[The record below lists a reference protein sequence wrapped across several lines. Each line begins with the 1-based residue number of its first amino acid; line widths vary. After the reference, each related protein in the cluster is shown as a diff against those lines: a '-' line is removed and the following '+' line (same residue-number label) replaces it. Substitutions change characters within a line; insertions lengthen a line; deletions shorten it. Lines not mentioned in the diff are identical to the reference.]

1 MVARWCPSLRSR
13 RGSGPAPMAADG
25 SKGRIVPI
33 RVGPPF
39 YGAKLSFAPDARHLA
54 YGRSSDPDGLG
65 TRVDIWRTR
74 VDGVGDRRLVR
85 GWLPEWSPNGR
96 LIAYVAG
103 GIGDEGP
110 IALMNAKTGKRI
122 RHLAAKA
129 GWLDWSPD
137 GRWLL
142 YSRNT
147 RAGPGFPD
155 LFAIRADGRGAAR
168 RLTRSR
174 SQFEPRAVWSP
185 DGNKIAFVRSRYF
198 VDDSGAGSSIWTM
211 RADGTH
217 KKQIHREPSLI
228 PHLSWQALPR

>member
-1 MVARWCPSLRSR
+1 MVARWAPACVLGGVFWSRTYGGRWFQGAHRADSSRTAVLWSQALVRSGRTPS
-13 RGSGPAPMAADG
+13 
-25 SKGRIVPI
+25 
-33 RVGPPF
+33 
-39 YGAKLSFAPDARHLA
+39 A
-54 YGRSSDPDGLG
+54 YGRSSHPDGLG

-74 VDGVGDRRLVR
+74 VDGVGDRRLAR

-110 IALMNAKTGKRI
+110 IALMDAKTGKRI

-147 RAGPGFPD
+147 RAEPGFPD

-174 SQFEPRAVWSP
+174 SQFEPRAIWSP
-185 DGNKIAFVRSRYF
+185 DGNKIAFVRSRL
-198 VDDSGAGSSIWTM
+198 VPPRGRVA
-211 RADGTH
+211 
-217 KKQIHREPSLI
+217 PS
-228 PHLSWQALPR
+228 

>member
-1 MVARWCPSLRSR
+1 MIAEDPDLALQRPEWSPDGRQLAFSA
-13 RGSGPAPMAADG
+13 GSFGPALMAADG

-39 YGAKLSFAPDARHLA
+39 YGAKLSFAPDGRHLA
-54 YGRSSDPDGLG
+54 YGRSSHPDGLG

-74 VDGVGDRRLVR
+74 VDGVGDRRLAR

-110 IALMNAKTGKRI
+110 IALMDAKTGKRI

-147 RAGPGFPD
+147 HGQ
-155 LFAIRADGRGAAR
+155 
-168 RLTRSR
+168 SR
-174 SQFEPRAVWSP
+174 DSRTC
-185 DGNKIAFVRSRYF
+185 SRYAPT
-198 VDDSGAGSSIWTM
+198 DAAPPAG
-211 RADGTH
+211 
-217 KKQIHREPSLI
+217 
-228 PHLSWQALPR
+228 